1 MEPYESKILEMI
13 EKNKKIVVITAENRV
28 SLRNIPEK
36 LNQNFIDVGIS
47 EQNLIGIGAGL
58 AKLGFLPS
66 QKDWTLATNNN
77 NNIGNK

>member
-36 LNQNFIDVGIS
+36 LN
-47 EQNLIGIGAGL
+47 
-58 AKLGFLPS
+58 
-66 QKDWTLATNNN
+66 
-77 NNIGNK
+77 